1 MALAALAAVA
11 LYPVLARSR
20 LLVVLAS
27 VGGVSLLAFAAAL
40 VFRSP
45 ALAAWGLAAS
55 GTEYGLFLGFR
66 GGTVDRWAPLVAAA
80 VFLAAELGYRAL
92 EPPEPVPERTVVLRG
107 VAWLLGGVL
116 GTTLVGS
123 VLLAASGGGT
133 AGLGLEA
140 LGASAAVT
148 ALGLVVAV
156 VWRAAR

>member
-1 MALAALAAVA
+1 MALAALAGVAV
-11 LYPVLARSR
+11 YPVLATSR
-20 LLVVLAS
+20 LLVVLVS

-80 VFLAAELGYRAL
+80 LFLAAELGYRAL

-116 GTTLVGS
+116 GTTAVGS
-123 VLLAASGGGT
+123 VLLAAAGGGT

-140 LGASAAVT
+140 LGAAAAVT